1 MQRHT
6 YNINDVIQTGNPYF
20 GPIRHISAQL
30 GEIEWRFPFLAQA
43 LVFVT
48 ACLVLFIL
56 VILYSTVGL
65 ISQITSIFSYLIQ
78 QARHDMQGKPTIE
91 QTGFLVAIGIYF
103 LLWAPLWIV
112 QLPLFIVGWL
122 WQWLGY
128 FSLVVLIVGGVL
140 VWFYLSP
147 TAEIPLLTEF
157 SRRIHTFV
165 ESIRL

>member
-6 YNINDVIQTGNPYF
+6 YNINDVIQTGNAYF
-20 GPIRHISAQL
+20 GPIKHIAAQL

-48 ACLVLFIL
+48 SCLVLLIL

-78 QARHDMQGKPTIE
+78 QARHDMRDKPTIE

-112 QLPLFIVGWL
+112 QLPLFLIGWI

-128 FSLVVLIVGGVL
+128 FSLAVLIVVGVL

-147 TAEIPLLTEF
+147 AAGIPLLVEF
-157 SRRIHTFV
+157 SRRLHAFV
-165 ESIRL
+165 ESMGL